1 MKLSVVSL
9 SLLALLTPL
18 AAAWSKE
25 DREIFRLRDEI
36 ATFEGPDVT
45 FYDFLGV
52 TSAATQDDIN
62 KAYRKKSRSLHP
74 DKVKQQLTAERTK
87 AKKDKKNKKPGV
99 KVTKAPSQS
108 EIKTAIKEA
117 SDRQARLSIVAN
129 ILKGSGRARYDHF
142 VANGFPTWKGTN
154 YYYDRY
160 RPGLGTVM
168 FGAFLALGGG
178 AHYLALYMGWKRQ
191 REFVERYIKFARHA
205 AWGDNLGIPA
215 VDVGASGAP
224 VGTAAPPPGPAD
236 EQQEQAMP
244 TNRKMRRMQEREA
257 KKANPQEGAKRGG
270 RRAAT
275 RASSASGTATPTAAA
290 VAGSAGPQGAKKRV
304 VAENGKVLVVDSLG
318 DVYLEQEDED
328 GNMEEFLLDPNEIPK
343 PTIRDTALVRMPV
356 WFYGRTA
363 GRFLSKNQDGDEEY
377 EEIEEEATDFKE
389 VVSAETDSSSGAG
402 GKRTP
407 STGSVDD
414 DFELLDKSVEDVSA
428 SKATGSQPQAKSG
441 KSGKRKSKKR

>member
-1 MKLSVVSL
+1 M
-9 SLLALLTPL
+9 
-18 AAAWSKE
+18 
-25 DREIFRLRDEI
+25 
-36 ATFEGPDVT
+36 ATFEGPDVS

-52 TSAATQDDIN
+52 TPSASQDDIN

-74 DKVKQQLTAERTK
+74 DKVKQQLNAERAK
-87 AKKDKKNKKPGV
+87 AKKNKKPGV
-99 KVTKAPSQS
+99 NVSKPPSQS
-108 EIKTAIKEA
+108 EIKAAVKLA

-142 VANGFPTWKGTN
+142 VSNGFPKWKGTN

-168 FGAFLALGGG
+168 FGVFLALGGG
-178 AHYLALYMGWKRQ
+178 AHYIALYMGWKRQ

-215 VDVGASGAP
+215 VDVGTGGAP
-224 VGTAAPPPGPAD
+224 VGTAAPPPAPAE

-257 KKANPQEGAKRGG
+257 KKGNSQEGPKRGG

-290 VAGSAGPQGAKKRV
+290 GAASAGPQGAKKRV

-328 GNMEEFLLDPNEIPK
+328 GNMEEFLLD
-343 PTIRDTALVRMPV
+343 
-356 WFYGRTA
+356 
-363 GRFLSKNQDGDEEY
+363 
-377 EEIEEEATDFKE
+377 
-389 VVSAETDSSSGAG
+389 VSS
-402 GKRTP
+402 
-407 STGSVDD
+407 
-414 DFELLDKSVEDVSA
+414 L
-428 SKATGSQPQAKSG
+428 PQL
-441 KSGKRKSKKR
+441 